1 MMTIIHVHDDHHPYI
16 LSPTL
21 LKHRITGMAR
31 SQAEKAQTRERIL
44 TEAAAQI
51 RDTGLESVSIAS
63 LMHSVDL
70 THGGFYNHFESRAD
84 LLVQALE
91 RALEEGAAR
100 SRQFRDPS
108 RPPGRPVGFESF
120 VKHYLSRSHRDARAQ
135 GCALAALASDVA
147 RADAPVRAVM
157 EQRFEA
163 FVGAVAQAMQQDDH
177 GHGPG
182 ETRAKASS
190 KVGAETSAK
199 TSAED
204 AALSDRA
211 TTAACTLIGA
221 LLMSRVMTD
230 TKQSDALLRTVHE
243 QISGP

>member
-1 MMTIIHVHDDHHPYI
+1 
-16 LSPTL
+16 
-21 LKHRITGMAR
+21 MAR

-51 RDTGLESVSIAS
+51 RDTGLESVSIAN

-100 SRQFRDPS
+100 SRQFRDSS

-163 FVGAVAQAMQQDDH
+163 FVGAVAQAMQQDDP

-190 KVGAETSAK
+190 KVSAQTSAK

-230 TKQSDALLRTVHE
+230 PKQSDALLRTVRE
-243 QISGP
+243 QISGL

>member
-1 MMTIIHVHDDHHPYI
+1 
-16 LSPTL
+16 
-21 LKHRITGMAR
+21 MAR

-70 THGGFYNHFESRAD
+70 THGGFYNHFGSRAD

-91 RALEEGAAR
+91 RALQEGAAR
-100 SRQFRDPS
+100 SRQLRD
-108 RPPGRPVGFESF
+108 PGRPVGLESF
-120 VKHYLSRSHRDARAQ
+120 VKHYLSRAHRDARAQ

-147 RADAPVRAVM
+147 RADEPVRAVM

-163 FVGAVAQAMQQDDH
+163 FVDAVAKAMQQDDR

-190 KVGAETSAK
+190 NGSAK

-221 LLMSRVMTD
+221 LLMSRVITD
-230 TKQSDALLRTVHE
+230 PKQSDALLRTVRE
-243 QISGP
+243 QISGA

>member
-1 MMTIIHVHDDHHPYI
+1 
-16 LSPTL
+16 
-21 LKHRITGMAR
+21 MAR

-51 RDTGLESVSIAS
+51 RDTGLESVSIAN

-100 SRQFRDPS
+100 SRQFRDP
-108 RPPGRPVGFESF
+108 GRPVGLESF
-120 VKHYLSRSHRDARAQ
+120 AKHYLSRAHRDARAQ

-147 RADAPVRAVM
+147 RADEPVRAVM

-177 GHGPG
+177 GQGPG

-190 KVGAETSAK
+190 KASAETSAK

-204 AALSDRA
+204 AALRDRA

-230 TKQSDALLRTVHE
+230 PKQSDALLRTVRE

>member
-1 MMTIIHVHDDHHPYI
+1 
-16 LSPTL
+16 
-21 LKHRITGMAR
+21 MAR

-91 RALEEGAAR
+91 RALEDGAAR

-163 FVGAVAQAMQQDDH
+163 FVGAVAQAMQQDDP

-190 KVGAETSAK
+190 KVSAEA
-199 TSAED
+199 SAED

-230 TKQSDALLRTVHE
+230 TKQSDALLRTVRE
-243 QISGP
+243 QISGL

>member
-1 MMTIIHVHDDHHPYI
+1 
-16 LSPTL
+16 
-21 LKHRITGMAR
+21 MAR

-91 RALEEGAAR
+91 RALEDGAAR

-157 EQRFEA
+157 EERFEA
-163 FVGAVAQAMQQDDH
+163 FVDAVAQAMQQDDH
-177 GHGPG
+177 GPGPG

-190 KVGAETSAK
+190 KVSAQTSAK

-230 TKQSDALLRTVHE
+230 PKQSDALLRTVRE
-243 QISGP
+243 QISGR